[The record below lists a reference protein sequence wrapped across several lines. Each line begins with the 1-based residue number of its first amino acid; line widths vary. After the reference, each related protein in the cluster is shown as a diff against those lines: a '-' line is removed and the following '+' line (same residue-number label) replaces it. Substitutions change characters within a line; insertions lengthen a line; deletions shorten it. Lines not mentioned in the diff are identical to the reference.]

1 MPAPVGAVF
10 IAKYIH
16 SVEKTPVEDEYR
28 VTGGRIWVWEERVV
42 SQNAGLPFIKPRNG
56 RLIADGEWFRFRGG
70 RSSMQTI
77 FYRVGDNRTGRNV
90 LVFFSPHPWEYE
102 AFRLFPGKRLRL
114 SVKITPLACAII
126 RGTPP

>member
-1 MPAPVGAVF
+1 MGL
-10 IAKYIH
+10 
-16 SVEKTPVEDEYR
+16 
-28 VTGGRIWVWEERVV
+28 GGKVV

-90 LVFFSPHPWEYE
+90 SCVFLPSPMEYE

-126 RGTPP
+126 RNPPMIRE